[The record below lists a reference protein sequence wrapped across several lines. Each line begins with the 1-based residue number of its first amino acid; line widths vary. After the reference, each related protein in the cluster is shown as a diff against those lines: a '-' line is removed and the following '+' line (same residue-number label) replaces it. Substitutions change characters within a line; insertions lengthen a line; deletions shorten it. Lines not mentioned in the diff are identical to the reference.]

1 MKKLLLALLMLT
13 SLNAKDVIYDST
25 TSLIWQD
32 ANENDDL
39 SVTYHEA
46 KEYCAKLVIAE
57 YKDFRIPTLF
67 ELQSIIDYKN
77 YKPAIL
83 TGFNYAPN
91 ETFWSTTPFAN
102 DKEYVWTINFKK
114 GDRNIKAMHYD
125 RHIRCVQK
133 VK

>member
-13 SLNAKDVIYDST
+13 SLNARDVVYDTS

-32 ANENDDL
+32 AMENDDL

-46 KEYCAKLVIAE
+46 KEYCANLTIDK
-57 YKDFRIPTLF
+57 YKDFRIPTLN
-67 ELQSIIDYKN
+67 ELQSIIDYRN

-83 TGFNYAPN
+83 NGFNYAPN
-91 ETFWSTTPFAN
+91 ETFWSTTPFAD

-114 GDRNIKAMHYD
+114 GDRNIKAKHYD